1 MRMERRN
8 AIRGTDIRTFPF
20 FVKLHVE
27 LSRASS
33 IFFSVSFAL
42 SRLLAKVSKTS
53 WRLLGS
59 GCEKLG
65 ASILSG
71 TAAAVTLPGTDAMCR
86 ANWPG
91 EKDFGWGFQAS
102 LSSGIR
108 SKTRFVVCASWS
120 ISIKME
126 STSLITAPF
135 YCFFEQNLFTT
146 KAVNPPAE
154 ITLPAVSAALH
165 SCCRRGCSNGIRSS
179 QKDLRAVV
187 FAAITRGVLG
197 DCGPVRLI
205 RVGKIA
211 IAVAIMM
218 ANPRHRKSQ
227 CVFVAAFRH

>member
-1 MRMERRN
+1 MRTERRN

-59 GCEKLG
+59 DCEKLG

-86 ANWPG
+86 ANWPR
-91 EKDFGWGFQAS
+91 EKDLGWGFQAS

-146 KAVNPPAE
+146 KAANPPAE
-154 ITLPAVSAALH
+154 ITLPASSTALPMQNGHIIFSRRRDDTHRVAVHRTRDSSARFRTPSWICFQPPATPF
-165 SCCRRGCSNGIRSS
+165 RWSS
-179 QKDLRAVV
+179 KISPTAV
-187 FAAITRGVLG
+187 
-197 DCGPVRLI
+197 
-205 RVGKIA
+205 
-211 IAVAIMM
+211 
-218 ANPRHRKSQ
+218 
-227 CVFVAAFRH
+227 